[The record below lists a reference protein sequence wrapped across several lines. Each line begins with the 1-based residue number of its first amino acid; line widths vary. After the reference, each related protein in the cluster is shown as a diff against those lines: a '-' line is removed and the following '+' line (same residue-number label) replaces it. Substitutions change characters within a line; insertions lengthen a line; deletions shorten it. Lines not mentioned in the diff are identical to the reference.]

1 MSSNYLDSI
10 IVPRDMARDFLYT
23 SPPGALGEIHDVPI
37 CFGILGLD
45 AFIHNRGAAALT
57 IAFNG
62 QPPITVDAGDT
73 YTINSQKFWLV
84 AVVSGVI
91 YDLQIA
97 GVRITTLRRLKLL
110 RL

>member
-10 IVPRDMARDFLYT
+10 IVPRDMVRDFLYT
-23 SPPGALGEIHDVPI
+23 SPPGALGERHDVPVE
-37 CFGILGLD
+37 FNVLGLD
-45 AFIHNRGAAALT
+45 VFIHNRGAAALT
-57 IAFNG
+57 ISLNG
-62 QPPITVDAGDT
+62 QTPITVDAGDT
-73 YTINSQKFWLV
+73 YTVNGQKFWLV

-97 GVRITTLRRLKLL
+97 GVRVTTLRRLKLL